1 MHRVRPS
8 RRAVVFGA
16 VALLLTLLTARW
28 LLLREDGAERPHV
41 GRAAPQREDAELAA
55 QEFASWVRESS
66 VFELAAPAPL
76 NLVCFRHLGGDSVNQ
91 HIMDNLN
98 QNGQMYLTHTR
109 LNDRLALRL
118 CVGQTHT
125 EPRHVQAAWESIQ
138 EAAREFEK

>member
-1 MHRVRPS
+1 M
-8 RRAVVFGA
+8 
-16 VALLLTLLTARW
+16 
-28 LLLREDGAERPHV
+28 
-41 GRAAPQREDAELAA
+41 A

-125 EPRHVQAAWESIQ
+125 EPRHVQAAWKQIKK
-138 EAAREFEK
+138 AAKEFTP